1 MKLNNKWGYGQLFG
15 FSALEG
21 TNRYYDDNILM
32 SMSKKLEFRFEYR
45 PHWIKLS
52 FPSKSRI
59 SIKYFMSD
67 FLVASNQEGKILLT
81 FLDNDTLVGVSP
93 VIPVIKGEKKI
104 DKTMARNVEVY
115 SLNHH
120 HLGMIY
126 EKREDGLY
134 EFIIHHSFAL
144 TEARAGCNH
153 AYKTYNIEEL
163 IEKRI
168 AYYKALP
175 KCKDKK
181 YEQLYYKAL
190 SVNKVNTYS
199 PCGTILSNWTT
210 PDRVPHRHMW
220 MWDSAFHAMAFS
232 TYNLPFAEEIFLAM
246 LKQTKENGFMPHMA
260 NATDC
265 SDVTQPCVMS
275 YAALWIYKR
284 NGNIEFLK
292 QCLPYLDKYLTFDMN
307 NRDKNNNG
315 LLEWLTEPD
324 YEICK
329 CGESGLDNSPRFDFD
344 EEMDCIDFSSYFA
357 LDTKCLS
364 EIYQILGDEVNAKK
378 WLDISNHTSNQ
389 INKLMWD
396 EEDGVYYD
404 RLFTS
409 KLTKVLTQSSFLP
422 MFANICSKEQAERM
436 VKVLFDENLLNTPAS
451 FASIS
456 KQDPRFSTDMWRGG
470 VWVNLNYFIIEALK
484 NYGYNDLADEVRNKT
499 LDMISKWYK
508 ETGCIFEFFDPNNE
522 ISPFYLE
529 RKGKPLKKPD
539 YRKHVHSISE
549 FNWSACFAIL
559 LIQGDY

>member
-67 FLVASNQEGKILLT
+67 FLVASNQEGKILFT

-93 VIPVIKGEKKI
+93 VLPVFKGEKKI

-134 EFIIHHSFAL
+134 EFIIHHSFTL

-153 AYKTYNIEEL
+153 AYKTYNIEDL

-199 PCGTILSNWTT
+199 PCGTILTNWTT

-246 LKQTKENGFMPHMA
+246 LKQTRENGFMPHMA
-260 NATDC
+260 NPTDM

-275 YAALWIYKR
+275 YAAYWVYERGHNL
-284 NGNIEFLK
+284 EFLK
-292 QCLPYLDKYLTFDMN
+292 QCVPYLEKYLTYDLK

-324 YEICK
+324 YELCK
-329 CGESGLDNSPRFDFD
+329 CGEF
-344 EEMDCIDFSSYFA
+344 
-357 LDTKCLS
+357 
-364 EIYQILGDEVNAKK
+364 
-378 WLDISNHTSNQ
+378 
-389 INKLMWD
+389 
-396 EEDGVYYD
+396 
-404 RLFTS
+404 
-409 KLTKVLTQSSFLP
+409 
-422 MFANICSKEQAERM
+422 
-436 VKVLFDENLLNTPAS
+436 
-451 FASIS
+451 
-456 KQDPRFSTDMWRGG
+456 
-470 VWVNLNYFIIEALK
+470 
-484 NYGYNDLADEVRNKT
+484 
-499 LDMISKWYK
+499 
-508 ETGCIFEFFDPNNE
+508 
-522 ISPFYLE
+522 
-529 RKGKPLKKPD
+529 
-539 YRKHVHSISE
+539 
-549 FNWSACFAIL
+549 
-559 LIQGDY
+559 